1 MPTGSGFVYQGGVQ
15 ILQTLTG
22 TERVPIDN
30 GGSVNVET
38 TYQFGALSG
47 NNSAYN
53 TNSATAGMTL
63 TAANV
68 LGSFDAV
75 FLNLTGAL
83 GGGANAQLPTVA
95 AVAAATP
102 AGIVAAGQGYT
113 LVIINSSSNNFS
125 WTVTTNTGW
134 TLVNTMTVAQN
145 TTRTFI
151 INFTSPTAAT
161 LTSVGTG
168 SYS

>member
-30 GGSVNVET
+30 GGAVNVET
-38 TYQFGALSG
+38 TYQFGALCG

-53 TNSATAGMTL
+53 TNSATTNVTL

-83 GGGANAQLPTVA
+83 VGGANVQLPTVA
-95 AVAAATP
+95 AIAAATP

-113 LVIINSSSNNFS
+113 LTIINSSSNNFS

-134 TLVNTMTVAQN
+134 SLVNTMTVAQN

-151 INFTSPTAAT
+151 INFTSATTAT

>member
-53 TNSATAGMTL
+53 TNSSTGSMTL

-68 LGSFDAV
+68 IGSFDAV

-151 INFTSPTAAT
+151 VNFTSPTAAT